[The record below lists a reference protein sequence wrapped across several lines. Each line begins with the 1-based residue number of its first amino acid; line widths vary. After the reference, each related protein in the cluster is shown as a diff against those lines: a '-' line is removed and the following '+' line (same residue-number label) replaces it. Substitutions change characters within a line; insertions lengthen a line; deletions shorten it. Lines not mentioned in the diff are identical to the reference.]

1 MHTQSIVS
9 SHLKFTFISSL
20 KLKRSY
26 EHILKHIGAQRQV
39 LKNIQK
45 KRWIVLACVQYD
57 IWRTGGLLSGVLEG
71 KIQHKRKRG
80 RPRNNYITQADL
92 CEVIVPFQLY
102 KYEKEK
108 DNKCRK
114 SCCCTSD

>member
-45 KRWIVLACVQYD
+45 K
-57 IWRTGGLLSGVLEG
+57 GGLSWPGYNMIYGGQEDYYQEYLRARSSISERED
-71 KIQHKRKRG
+71 IRE
-80 RPRNNYITQADL
+80 IT
-92 CEVIVPFQLY
+92 
-102 KYEKEK
+102 
-108 DNKCRK
+108 
-114 SCCCTSD
+114 TSHRQTYVKL